1 KENQVEVAY
10 AYQDLANIPKS
21 ATMPDG
27 RTKPWGTG
35 QAVLAC
41 KDIVKEPF
49 AVINADDYYGKAAFS
64 SMYDYLQGYTK
75 ANPHDYCMAGF
86 KLKNTLSDNGGVTR
100 GICQVN
106 ETNHLDTVVETHN
119 IIKTATGAESEG
131 QAIDVESYVSM
142 NMWGLTPEY
151 MDLLEVGFEDFFN
164 QDHPDMLKV
173 EYLLPMHIG
182 DLLEADKVSVKL
194 LETNDKWFGMTYHE
208 DKKDVAQAFDK
219 LISDGLYQ
227 RDLFSDL

>member
-1 KENQVEVAY
+1 
-10 AYQDLANIPKS
+10 
-21 ATMPDG
+21 
-27 RTKPWGTG
+27 
-35 QAVLAC
+35 
-41 KDIVKEPF
+41 
-49 AVINADDYYGKAAFS
+49 
-64 SMYDYLQGYTK
+64 
-75 ANPHDYCMAGF
+75 
-86 KLKNTLSDNGGVTR
+86 
-100 GICQVN
+100 
-106 ETNHLDTVVETHN
+106 
-119 IIKTATGAESEG
+119 
-131 QAIDVESYVSM
+131 SYVSM